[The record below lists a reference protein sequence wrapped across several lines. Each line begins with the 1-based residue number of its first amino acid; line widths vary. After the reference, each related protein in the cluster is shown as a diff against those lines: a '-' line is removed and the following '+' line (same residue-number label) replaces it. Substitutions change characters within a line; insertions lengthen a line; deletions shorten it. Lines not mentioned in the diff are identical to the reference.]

1 MNYIQNIFNARQN
14 KNNPLFSALEPILGF
29 RPKTVGFYERA
40 FTHRSTKLKDSQGN
54 AFNYERLEYVGDAI
68 LGAVIADYL
77 YKSVPGANEGYL
89 TKMRSKIV
97 SRGYLNKI
105 GKEMGLMPL
114 MRSNLALSKFGQNTH
129 GNLLEALVGAVFLD
143 KGFKPCKQF
152 IYKCI
157 IEPYV
162 DISLLE
168 GKITSYKSLLVEWC
182 QKEKNTLRFNCE
194 KDDGVEVFKHFSVTL
209 LINDKV
215 IAKARG
221 TSRKKAEE
229 KACHRAYFALQDK
242 IEL

>member
-14 KNNPLFSALEPILGF
+14 KNNPLLSALKPILGF
-29 RPKTVGFYERA
+29 HPNSLELYKRA
-40 FTHRSTKLKDSQGN
+40 FTHRSTNLKDAQGN

-68 LGAVIADYL
+68 LGAIIAEYL
-77 YKSVPGANEGYL
+77 YKAVPGANEGYL

-105 GKEMGLMPL
+105 GKEMGLMAL
-114 MRSNLALSKFGQNTH
+114 MKSNLVPSRFGQNIH

-143 KGFKPCKQF
+143 KGFKPCKRF
-152 IYKCI
+152 IHKSI
-157 IEPYV
+157 INPYV
-162 DISLLE
+162 DLSMLE
-168 GKITSYKSLLVEWC
+168 GKITSYKGLLVEWC

-194 KDDGVEVFKHFSVTL
+194 HDDGVEAFKHFSVSL
-209 LINDKV
+209 LINDKI

-229 KACHRAYFALQDK
+229 KACQRGYFALQDK
-242 IEL
+242 IKL